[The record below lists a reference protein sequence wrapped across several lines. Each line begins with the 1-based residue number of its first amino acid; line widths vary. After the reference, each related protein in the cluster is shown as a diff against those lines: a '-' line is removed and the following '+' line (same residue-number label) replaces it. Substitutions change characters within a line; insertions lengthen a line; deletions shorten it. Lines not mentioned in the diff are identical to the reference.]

1 LTKRGSGITTLFTAL
16 PQSVLYLALTRD
28 IHNAIGNIEN
38 QVGGNILKNDL
49 LIYSGS
55 EEPSKVALK
64 EGADEESNET

>member
-1 LTKRGSGITTLFTAL
+1 
-16 PQSVLYLALTRD
+16 VLYLALTRD

>member
-1 LTKRGSGITTLFTAL
+1 LTKRGSGSTTLFTAL

-49 LIYSGS
+49 LIHSGS
-55 EEPSKVALK
+55 E
-64 EGADEESNET
+64 EGADEELNET